1 MIKQATGLSEAK
13 QQLIDN
19 RFQVKSIGNY
29 GYVALKGFY
38 GSDDHICE
46 VARLTSGSKGK
57 DNESLIRYLLRKRHT
72 SPFEFCN
79 IEFEVALPI
88 FVERQWIRHRTGKTN
103 EVSARYSQLP
113 GEVWELPTERIVY
126 APEANHNRQGSGNNF
141 PESEHEFFIERY
153 NFVVQNA
160 VNTYNEFMGK
170 GMAPEVARAHLPLG
184 TYTRKRWQC
193 DLHNLLHFLG
203 LRVDPHAQKEI
214 RDYANAVA
222 DFVKELF
229 PVTFKAFEDYRLN
242 SVSFSAQEIKILAD
256 YLRLKQAD
264 INTIVQTQS
273 SPSVKSILGKT
284 EILELESKLKRFIVE
299 SDCYKEPVNLFER
312 VFNKI

>member
-1 MIKQATGLSEAK
+1 MIKQATGLIEAK

-19 RFQVKSIGNY
+19 NVQVKSIGEY
-29 GYVALKGFY
+29 GYVALKGHY
-38 GSDDHICE
+38 GNDDHICE

-103 EVSARYSQLP
+103 EVSARYSKLP
-113 GEVWELPTERIVY
+113 GEVFSLPLDRIVK
-126 APEANHNRQGSGNNF
+126 APQVNANRQGSGEEF
-141 PESEHEFFIERY
+141 SEKEKPYFIERY
-153 NFVVQNA
+153 NFSVENA
-160 VNTYNEFMGK
+160 VNTYDEFIEK
-170 GMAPEVARAHLPLG
+170 GMAPEIARAHLPLG
-184 TYTRKRWQC
+184 TFTRKRWQC

-222 DFVKELF
+222 EFTKELF
-229 PVTFKAFEDYRLN
+229 PITFKAFEDYRLN
-242 SVSFSAQEIKILAD
+242 SVTFSAQEVEILRE
-256 YLRLKQAD
+256 L
-264 INTIVQTQS
+264 IQTSDLVNLVNFENFQNL
-273 SPSVKSILGKT
+273 PGERLGKT
-284 EILELESKLKRFIVE
+284 EIIEFKSKLEK
-299 SDCYKEPVNLFER
+299 LGL
-312 VFNKI
+312 

>member
-1 MIKQATGLSEAK
+1 MIKQATGLLEAK
-13 QQLIDN
+13 QQLLDSG
-19 RFQVKSIGNY
+19 FKVKSIGEY
-29 GYVALKGFY
+29 GYVALKGHY

-113 GEVWELPTERIVY
+113 GEVFSLPLDRIVK
-126 APEANHNRQGSGNNF
+126 APQANANRQGSGEEF
-141 PESEHEFFIERY
+141 SEEEKPYFIERY
-153 NFVVQNA
+153 NFSVENA
-160 VNTYNEFMGK
+160 VNIYDEFITK
-170 GMAPEVARAHLPLG
+170 GMAPEIARAHLPLG
-184 TYTRKRWQC
+184 SFTRKRWQC

-222 DFVKELF
+222 EFVKELF
-229 PVTFKAFEDYRLN
+229 PITFKAFEDYRLN
-242 SVSFSAQEIKILAD
+242 SVTFSAQEIKILREMIETSD
-256 YLRLKQAD
+256 L
-264 INTIVQTQS
+264 INLVDFENFKNL
-273 SPSVKSILGKT
+273 PNEKLGKT
-284 EILELESKLKRFIVE
+284 EMIEFKSKLEK
-299 SDCYKEPVNLFER
+299 LGL
-312 VFNKI
+312 

>member
-1 MIKQATGLSEAK
+1 MIKQATGLLEAK
-13 QQLIDN
+13 QQLLDSG
-19 RFQVKSIGNY
+19 FKVKSIGEY
-29 GYVALKGFY
+29 GYVALKGHY

-113 GEVWELPTERIVY
+113 GEVFSLPLDRIVK
-126 APEANHNRQGSGNNF
+126 APQANANRQGSGEEF
-141 PESEHEFFIERY
+141 SEEEKPYFIERY
-153 NFVVQNA
+153 NFSVKNA
-160 VNTYNEFMGK
+160 VNTYDEFIEK
-170 GMAPEVARAHLPLG
+170 GMAPEIARAHLPLG
-184 TYTRKRWQC
+184 TFTRKRWQC

-222 DFVKELF
+222 EFVKELF
-229 PVTFKAFEDYRLN
+229 PITFKAFEDYRLN
-242 SVSFSAQEIKILAD
+242 SVTFSAQEIEI
-256 YLRLKQAD
+256 LKQIIETSD
-264 INTIVQTQS
+264 LVNLVDFENFKNL
-273 SPSVKSILGKT
+273 PNEKLGKT
-284 EILELESKLKRFIVE
+284 EIIEFKAKLEKLG
-299 SDCYKEPVNLFER
+299 L
-312 VFNKI
+312 